1 MWRRKGNAVRTLL
14 DRWAKANR
22 VLLVNAGSLVGTT
35 VVTSV
40 LGLPFW
46 WVSARL
52 FTPEAVGLSSA
63 AISAM
68 TLLGTACILGL
79 GTLLVG
85 ELHHHPGKE
94 AELMSAALL
103 LVAGLGA
110 FSGVL
115 CAMIAPSLSAD
126 LEPLR
131 AGMETIMLFAGGV
144 SLTAIT
150 IVLDQALIGLW
161 RGELQFFRNAF
172 FSVAKFALVLG
183 AGLWLSHKL
192 GLTIYATWA
201 VGNALSLVPLVG
213 YALLKGGW
221 SRRVYHPEWRLLW
234 KLGPAALQHHVLN
247 IILRVPA
254 LTLPVL
260 VTILLSVTMNAWFYV
275 AFMIAN
281 FVFSVPYALTT
292 VLFATNSARQ
302 ADLAQ
307 KVRLTV
313 GLSTVTGILMMG
325 ALLFDTERVL
335 GLFGPDYALHASW
348 SLRILVLGVFPLI
361 IKNHYLTIGR
371 IQNRMSYII
380 LPMLAGVLLE
390 LAGAAL
396 GAHLGGLLG
405 LSLGW
410 VIALFLEASCMS
422 RSVYKAL
429 RPMAISAGKD
439 APGAKE
445 LLYASQKEGTL

>member
-1 MWRRKGNAVRTLL
+1 MRTLL

-40 LGLPFW
+40 LGLPYW
-46 WVSARL
+46 WVAARL
-52 FTPEAVGLSSA
+52 FSPEALGLSSA

-85 ELHHHPGKE
+85 ELPRQPGKE
-94 AELMSAALL
+94 ASIISAALL
-103 LVAGLGA
+103 LVAGLGG

-115 CAMIAPSLSAD
+115 CAAIAPFLSAG
-126 LEPLR
+126 LAPLR
-131 AGMETIMLFAGGV
+131 AGIAEIGLFAGGV

-172 FSVAKFALVLG
+172 FSVAKLALIFG
-183 AGLWLSHKL
+183 AGLWLSHKV

-213 YALLKGGW
+213 YAVLKGAW

-247 IILRVPA
+247 LILRVPA

-260 VTILLSVTMNAWFYV
+260 VTVLLSVTMNAWFYV

-281 FVFSVPYALTT
+281 FVFSIPYALTT
-292 VLFATNSARQ
+292 VLFATNSARP

-307 KVRLTV
+307 KARLTL
-313 GLSTVTGILMMG
+313 GLATVTSVL
-325 ALLFDTERVL
+325 ASVLLLFDTKQVL
-335 GLFGPDYALHASW
+335 GLFGSSYAEQASW
-348 SLRILVLGVFPLI
+348 SLRILALGVFPLI
-361 IKNHYLTIGR
+361 IKNHYMAISR
-371 IQNRMSYII
+371 IQNRMSVAI
-380 LPMLAGVLLE
+380 LPMLVGVLLE
-390 LAGAAL
+390 LGGAAL
-396 GAHLGGLLG
+396 GAYLGSLSG

-410 VIALFLEASCMS
+410 VIALFIEALFMS
-422 RSVYKAL
+422 RSVYKAV
-429 RPMAISAGKD
+429 RPVETSAGKD
-439 APGAKE
+439 APGAKD
-445 LLYASQKEGTL
+445 LLYASHGEGNL

>member
-1 MWRRKGNAVRTLL
+1 VRILL

-22 VLLVNAGSLVGTT
+22 VLLFNAGSLVGTT

-40 LGLPFW
+40 LGLPYW
-46 WVSARL
+46 WVAARY
-52 FTPEAVGLSSA
+52 FSPEALGLSSA

-68 TLLGTACILGL
+68 MLLGTACILGL

-85 ELHHHPGKE
+85 ELPRQPGKE
-94 AELMSAALL
+94 ASIISAALL
-103 LVAGLGA
+103 LVAGLGG

-115 CAMIAPSLSAD
+115 CAAIVPFLSVG

-131 AGMETIMLFAGGV
+131 AGIAEIGLFAGGV

-172 FSVAKFALVLG
+172 FSVAKLALLFG
-183 AGLWLSHKL
+183 AGLWLSHKV

-213 YALLKGGW
+213 YAVLKGGW

-234 KLGPAALQHHVLN
+234 QLGPAALQHHVLN
-247 IILRVPA
+247 LILRVPA

-260 VTILLSVTMNAWFYV
+260 VTVLLSVTMNAWFYV
-275 AFMIAN
+275 AFMIVN
-281 FVFSVPYALTT
+281 FLFSIPYALAT
-292 VLFATNSARQ
+292 VLFATNSARP

-307 KVRLTV
+307 KVRLTL
-313 GLSTVTGILMMG
+313 GLSTVTGVFVNIL
-325 ALLFDTERVL
+325 LLFVTTQVL
-335 GLFGPDYALHASW
+335 ELFGPGYALQASL
-348 SLRILVLGVFPLI
+348 SLHILALGVFPLI
-361 IKNHYLTIGR
+361 IKNHYMTISR
-371 IQNRMSYII
+371 IQNRMLFIL
-380 LPMLAGVLLE
+380 LPMLLGIVLE
-390 LAGAAL
+390 LGGAAL
-396 GAHLGGLLG
+396 GAHLGGLSG

-410 VIALFLEASCMS
+410 VIALFIEALYMS
-422 RSVYKAL
+422 PSVYKVVQPIKTLTDIEA
-429 RPMAISAGKD
+429 PD
-439 APGAKE
+439 ANE
-445 LLYASQKEGTL
+445 LIYASQGEGNL

>member
-1 MWRRKGNAVRTLL
+1 MRTLL

-22 VLLVNAGSLVGTT
+22 VLLINAGSLIGTT

-40 LGLPFW
+40 LGLPYW
-46 WVSARL
+46 WVAAKL
-52 FTPEAVGLSSA
+52 FSPEALGLSSA

-85 ELHHHPGKE
+85 ELHRHPGKE
-94 AELMSAALL
+94 AQLISAALL
-103 LVAGLGA
+103 LVAGLGV

-115 CAMIAPSLSAD
+115 CAIIVPLIAAD

-131 AGMETIMLFAGGV
+131 ASIAAIALFAGGV
-144 SLTAIT
+144 SLTATT

-172 FSVAKFALVLG
+172 FSVVKLALVLG
-183 AGLWLSHKL
+183 AGLWLSHKP
-192 GLTIYATWA
+192 GLTIYAAWT

-213 YALLKGGW
+213 FAVLKGGW
-221 SRRVYHPEWRLLW
+221 SRRIYHPEWRLLW

-247 IILRVPA
+247 IILRAPA

-260 VTILLSVTMNAWFYV
+260 VAILLSVTMNAWFYV

-281 FVFSVPYALTT
+281 FVFSVPYALST

-313 GLSTVTGILMMG
+313 GLSSVTGILMLGMLWLG
-325 ALLFDTERVL
+325 TKQVL
-335 GLFGPDYALHASW
+335 GLFGPGYAFNAAW
-348 SLRILVLGVFPLI
+348 SLRILILGAFPLI

-371 IQNRMSYII
+371 IQNRMSYMM

-390 LAGAAL
+390 LAGAAM
-396 GAHLGGLLG
+396 GAHFGNLAG

-410 VIALFLEASCMS
+410 VIALFIEGLFMS
-422 RSVYKAL
+422 RSVYKVM
-429 RPMAISAGKD
+429 RPIATSTGKD
-439 APGAKE
+439 APGERE
-445 LLYASQKEGTL
+445 LMYASQKEGNL

>member
-1 MWRRKGNAVRTLL
+1 MRTLL

-40 LGLPFW
+40 LGLPYW
-46 WVSARL
+46 WVAARL
-52 FTPEAVGLSSA
+52 FSPQALGLSSA

-85 ELHHHPGKE
+85 ELPRHPGKE
-94 AELMSAALL
+94 ASIISAALL
-103 LVAGLGA
+103 LVAGLGG

-115 CAMIAPSLSAD
+115 CAIIAPFLSAD

-131 AGMETIMLFAGGV
+131 AGIAAIGLFAGGV

-161 RGELQFFRNAF
+161 RGGLQFFRNAF
-172 FSVAKFALVLG
+172 FSVAKLALVFG
-183 AGLWLSHKL
+183 AGLWLSHKV

-213 YALLKGGW
+213 YAVLKGGW

-234 KLGPAALQHHVLN
+234 KLGPSALQHHVLN
-247 IILRVPA
+247 LILRVPA

-260 VTILLSVTMNAWFYV
+260 VTVLLSVTMNAWFYV

-281 FVFSVPYALTT
+281 FVFSIPYALTT
-292 VLFATNSARQ
+292 VLFATNSARP
-302 ADLAQ
+302 AELAQ
-307 KVRLTV
+307 KARLTI
-313 GLSTVTGILMMG
+313 GLATVTSTLLI
-325 ALLFDTERVL
+325 ALLLLDTKQVL
-335 GLFGPDYALHASW
+335 GLFGSIYAEQASW
-348 SLRILVLGVFPLI
+348 SLRILALGVFPLI
-361 IKNHYLTIGR
+361 IKNHYMAISR
-371 IQNRMSYII
+371 IHNRMSKVI
-380 LPMLAGVLLE
+380 LPMLIGILLE
-390 LAGAAL
+390 LGGAAL
-396 GAHLGGLLG
+396 GAYLGSLSG

-410 VIALFLEASCMS
+410 VIALFIEALFMS
-422 RSVYKAL
+422 RSVYRAV
-429 RPMAISAGKD
+429 RPIETSTGED

-445 LLYASQKEGTL
+445 LLYASSGEGNL

>member
-1 MWRRKGNAVRTLL
+1 MRTLL

-22 VLLVNAGSLVGTT
+22 ILLVNAGSLVGTT

-40 LGLPFW
+40 LGLPYW
-46 WVSARL
+46 WVAARL
-52 FTPEAVGLSSA
+52 FSPQALGLSSA

-85 ELHHHPGKE
+85 ELPRHPGKE
-94 AELMSAALL
+94 ASIISAALL
-103 LVAGLGA
+103 LVAGLGG

-115 CAMIAPSLSAD
+115 CAVIVPFLSAG

-131 AGMETIMLFAGGV
+131 AGIAEIGLFAGGV

-172 FSVAKFALVLG
+172 FSVAKLALVIG
-183 AGLWLSHKL
+183 AGLWLSHKV

-213 YALLKGGW
+213 YAVLKGGW
-221 SRRVYHPEWRLLW
+221 SRKIYHPEWRLLW

-247 IILRVPA
+247 LILRVPA

-260 VTILLSVTMNAWFYV
+260 VTVLLSVTMNAWFYV

-281 FVFSVPYALTT
+281 FVFSIPYALTT
-292 VLFATNSARQ
+292 VLFATNSARP

-307 KVRLTV
+307 KARLTL
-313 GLSTVTGILMMG
+313 GLATVTSGLLIAL
-325 ALLFDTERVL
+325 LLFDTKQVL
-335 GLFGPDYALHASW
+335 GLFGSIYAEQATW
-348 SLRILVLGVFPLI
+348 SLRILALGVLPLI
-361 IKNHYLTIGR
+361 IKNHYMAISR
-371 IQNRMSYII
+371 IHNRMSNAI
-380 LPMLAGVLLE
+380 LPMLIGVILE
-390 LAGAAL
+390 LGGAAL
-396 GAHLGGLLG
+396 GAHLGSLSG

-410 VIALFLEASCMS
+410 VLALFIEALFMS
-422 RSVYKAL
+422 RSVYKAV
-429 RPMAISAGKD
+429 RPIGTSTGED
-439 APGAKE
+439 APGANE
-445 LLYASQKEGTL
+445 LLYASRGEGNL

>member
-1 MWRRKGNAVRTLL
+1 VRTLL
-14 DRWAKANR
+14 DRWANANH

-46 WVSARL
+46 WVAARL
-52 FTPEAVGLSSA
+52 FTPEILGLSSA

-85 ELHHHPGKE
+85 ELPRQPGKE
-94 AELMSAALL
+94 AALISAALL
-103 LVAGLGA
+103 LVAGLGG

-115 CAMIAPSLSAD
+115 CAAIAPFLSAG

-131 AGMETIMLFAGGV
+131 AGLAEMGLFAGGV

-172 FSVAKFALVLG
+172 FSVAKLALVLG
-183 AGLWLSHKL
+183 AGLWLSPKL
-192 GLTIYATWA
+192 GLTIYVTWA

-213 YALLKGGW
+213 YAVLKGGW

-234 KLGPAALQHHVLN
+234 KLGPSALQHHVLN
-247 IILRVPA
+247 LILRVPA

-281 FVFSVPYALTT
+281 FVFSVPYALAT
-292 VLFATNSARQ
+292 VLFATNSARP

-307 KVRLTV
+307 KVRLTL
-313 GLSTVTGILMMG
+313 GLSTVTGVFVNIL
-325 ALLFDTERVL
+325 LLFVTTQVL
-335 GLFGPDYALHASW
+335 GLFGPGYALQASW
-348 SLRILVLGVFPLI
+348 SLRILALGVFPLI
-361 IKNHYLTIGR
+361 IKNHYMTISR
-371 IQNRMSYII
+371 IQNRMSSII
-380 LPMLAGVLLE
+380 LPMLIGIVLE
-390 LAGAAL
+390 LVGAAL
-396 GAHLGGLLG
+396 GAHLGGLSG

-410 VIALFLEASCMS
+410 VIALFIEALYMFP
-422 RSVYKAL
+422 SVYKVV
-429 RPMAISAGKD
+429 RPIKTSTDID
-439 APGAKE
+439 ASDAKE
-445 LLYASQKEGTL
+445 LIYASQGEGNL

>member
-1 MWRRKGNAVRTLL
+1 MRTLL

-22 VLLVNAGSLVGTT
+22 VLLLNAGSLVGTT

-40 LGLPFW
+40 LGLPYW
-46 WVSARL
+46 WVAARL
-52 FTPEAVGLSSA
+52 FSPQALGLSSA

-85 ELHHHPGKE
+85 ELPRHPGKE
-94 AELMSAALL
+94 ASIISAALL
-103 LVAGLGA
+103 LVAGLGV

-115 CAMIAPSLSAD
+115 CAVIAPLLSAD
-126 LEPLR
+126 LGPLR
-131 AGMETIMLFAGGV
+131 AGIAAIGLFAGGV

-172 FSVAKFALVLG
+172 FSVVKLALVFG
-183 AGLWLSHKL
+183 AGLWLSHKV

-201 VGNALSLVPLVG
+201 AGNAISLVPLIG
-213 YALLKGGW
+213 YAVLKGGL

-247 IILRVPA
+247 LILRVPA

-281 FVFSVPYALTT
+281 FVFSVPYALST
-292 VLFATNSARQ
+292 VLFATNSTRP

-307 KVRLTV
+307 KVRLTL
-313 GLSTVTGILMMG
+313 GLSTVTSLLMLGM
-325 ALLFDTERVL
+325 LLFGTKQVL
-335 GLFGPDYALHASW
+335 GLFGPGYALQASW
-348 SLRILVLGVFPLI
+348 SLRILLLGVFPLI

-371 IQNRMSYII
+371 IQNRMSYMIF
-380 LPMLAGVLLE
+380 PMLAGVLLE
-390 LAGAAL
+390 LVGATL
-396 GAHLGGLLG
+396 GARLGSLPG

-410 VIALFLEASCMS
+410 VLALFIEASFMS
-422 RSVYKAL
+422 RSVLKAVL
-429 RPMAISAGKD
+429 PVFQSADKD
-439 APGAKE
+439 IPDTKE
-445 LLYASQKEGTL
+445 LIYASQEEGKL

>member
-1 MWRRKGNAVRTLL
+1 VRTLL

-22 VLLVNAGSLVGTT
+22 VLLANAGSLVGTT

-40 LGLPFW
+40 LGLPYW
-46 WVSARL
+46 WVAARL
-52 FTPEAVGLSSA
+52 FSPEALGLSSA

-85 ELHHHPGKE
+85 ELPRHRGKE
-94 AELMSAALL
+94 AAFISAALL
-103 LVAGLGA
+103 LVAGLGG

-115 CAMIAPSLSAD
+115 CAIIAPFISAD

-131 AGMETIMLFAGGV
+131 ASIAAIGLFAGGV

-172 FSVAKFALVLG
+172 FSVAKLALVLG
-183 AGLWLSHKL
+183 TGLWLSHRL

-201 VGNALSLVPLVG
+201 IGNALSLVPLIG
-213 YALLKGGW
+213 YAVLKGGW

-247 IILRVPA
+247 LILRVPA

-281 FVFSVPYALTT
+281 FLFSVPYALAT
-292 VLFATNSARQ
+292 VLFATNSVTST
-302 ADLAQ
+302 DLAH
-307 KVRLTV
+307 KVRLTL
-313 GLSTVTGILMMG
+313 GLSTVTGVFVNIL
-325 ALLFDTERVL
+325 LLFVTTQVL
-335 GLFGPDYALHASW
+335 GLFGPSYALQASW
-348 SLRILVLGVFPLI
+348 SLRILALGVFPLI
-361 IKNHYLTIGR
+361 IKNHYMTISR
-371 IQNRMSYII
+371 IQNRMSSII
-380 LPMLAGVLLE
+380 LPMLLGIVLE
-390 LAGAAL
+390 IGGATL
-396 GAHLGGLLG
+396 GAHLGGLSG

-410 VIALFLEASCMS
+410 VIALFIEALYMS
-422 RSVYKAL
+422 PSVYKVV
-429 RPMAISAGKD
+429 RPSKTSTDID
-439 APGAKE
+439 ASDAKE
-445 LLYASQKEGTL
+445 LIYATQGEGNL

>member
-1 MWRRKGNAVRTLL
+1 MRTLL
-14 DRWAKANR
+14 DRWAQANR

-40 LGLPFW
+40 LGLPYW
-46 WVSARL
+46 WLAARL
-52 FTPEAVGLSSA
+52 FSPEALGLSSA

-85 ELHHHPGKE
+85 ELPRQPGKE
-94 AELMSAALL
+94 ASIISAALL
-103 LVAGLGA
+103 LVAGLGG

-115 CAMIAPSLSAD
+115 CAVIAPFVSAG

-131 AGMETIMLFAGGV
+131 ASIAEIGFFAGGV

-172 FSVAKFALVLG
+172 FSVAKLALVFG
-183 AGLWLSHKL
+183 AGLWLSNKV
-192 GLTIYATWA
+192 GLTIYTTWA

-213 YALLKGGW
+213 YAVLKGGW

-234 KLGPAALQHHVLN
+234 KLRPAALQHHVLN
-247 IILRVPA
+247 LILRVPA

-260 VTILLSVTMNAWFYV
+260 VTVLLSVTMNAWFYV

-281 FVFSVPYALTT
+281 FVFSIPYALTT
-292 VLFATNSARQ
+292 VLFATNSARP

-307 KVRLTV
+307 KTRLTL
-313 GLSTVTGILMMG
+313 GLATVTSVLVNGL
-325 ALLFDTERVL
+325 LLFDTKQVL
-335 GLFGPDYALHASW
+335 GLFGSIYAEQASW
-348 SLRILVLGVFPLI
+348 SLRILALGVFPLI
-361 IKNHYLTIGR
+361 IKNHYMAISR
-371 IQNRMSYII
+371 IQNRMSYAI
-380 LPMLAGVLLE
+380 LPMLVGVLLE
-390 LAGAAL
+390 LGGAAL
-396 GAHLGGLLG
+396 GAHLDSLSG

-410 VIALFLEASCMS
+410 VIALFIEAVFMS
-422 RSVYKAL
+422 RSVYKAV
-429 RPMAISAGKD
+429 RPIETPTDKD
-439 APGAKE
+439 APDAKE
-445 LLYASQKEGTL
+445 LIYASHGEGNL